1 MDKKVKRNFLSV
13 EDIPEKVSIKQT
25 EEGDND
31 TISEART
38 EINYK
43 EVENEFN
50 YYHILRR
57 VLYPFALTGAPI
69 GFCLKDPDKLI
80 KILSLFGLMN
90 VNKSKICQDIFFK
103 SVYLKRYTH
112 VSL

>member
-13 EDIPEKVSIKQT
+13 DDITVKQT

-31 TISEART
+31 TASEART

-43 EVENEFN
+43 DVENEFN

-69 GFCLKDPDKLI
+69 GYCLKDPDKLI
-80 KILSLFGLMN
+80 RILSFYGLLN
-90 VNKSKICQDIFFK
+90 VNNVTYCQDQSI
-103 SVYLKRYTH
+103 
-112 VSL
+112 

>member
-1 MDKKVKRNFLSV
+1 MDKKVNQKFLTV
-13 EDIPEKVSIKQT
+13 DDIPERISVRGVEGEDNASIS
-25 EEGDND
+25 D
-31 TISEART
+31 ART

-43 EVENEFN
+43 DVENQFN

-80 KILSLFGLMN
+80 KTLSVYGLMN
-90 VNKSKICQDIFFK
+90 VSM
-103 SVYLKRYTH
+103 LKFAN
-112 VSL
+112 